1 MAEESISSLKQRK
14 ISKAETDQNSYR
26 NKERLDN
33 KTIEDIKSREGDGS
47 PISQGKSVKIGKVE
61 KKDAQKRL
69 YEEIEIPKEISVEI
83 REDFLIIRK
92 NDKELKRKL
101 NDLINFKIEG
111 DKIIISSEKDRRIEK
126 RLFGTFSAH
135 IKNMINGLIRG
146 FIYKLQIANV
156 HFPMNVIYNK
166 ENNEIIVK
174 NFLGEKKDRIIKLVP
189 GVEIK
194 IDKDIIEL
202 KSFDIE
208 KAGQIATNIEKGTK
222 VRNKDKRIYQ
232 DGIFIIEKPGRVY
245 LWWRKIFF

>member
-1 MAEESISSLKQRK
+1 M
-14 ISKAETDQNSYR
+14 
-26 NKERLDN
+26 NKEN
-33 KTIEDIKSREGDGS
+33 FFFNGIKSNKSENS
-47 PISQGKSVKIGKVE
+47 SNSQIKSVKINKIE
-61 KKDAQKRL
+61 KKDANKGL
-69 YEEIEIPKEISVEI
+69 YEEIEIPREISAVI
-83 REDFLIIRK
+83 KDNFLILK
-92 NDKELKRKL
+92 KDDKELKRKL
-101 NDLINFKIEG
+101 NDLINFNIEG
-111 DKIIISSEKDRRIEK
+111 NKIVIISERDRRIEK

-135 IKNMINGLIRG
+135 IKNMINGLIKG

-156 HFPMNVIYNK
+156 HFPMNVAYNK

-189 GVEIK
+189 DVEVK

-208 KAGQIATNIEKGTK
+208 KAGQVATNIEKGTK

-245 LWWRKIFF
+245 L

>member
-1 MAEESISSLKQRK
+1 MAEENISSLKQRK
-14 ISKAETDQNSYR
+14 VSKAEINQNSYQ
-26 NKERLDN
+26 NKERLDK
-33 KTIEDIKSREGDGS
+33 KTIDNIKSNESDGGS
-47 PISQGKSVKIGKVE
+47 SSQRKSVKISKVR
-61 KKDAQKRL
+61 KKDNQKKL

-83 REDFLIIRK
+83 RENFLIIRK

-101 NDLINFKIEG
+101 NDLINFKIEVN
-111 DKIIISSEKDRRIEK
+111 KIIISSERDRRIEK

-135 IKNMINGLIRG
+135 IKNMINGLIKG

-174 NFLGEKKDRIIKLVP
+174 NFLGENKDRIIKSVP
-189 GVEIK
+189 EVEIK
-194 IDKDIIEL
+194 IDKDIVEL

-222 VRNKDKRIYQ
+222 IRNKDRRIYQ

-245 LWWRKIFF
+245 L